1 LTRLLLSAFA
11 GSYSSG
17 INKPLLPQPAGSLQ
31 NEKPDWRSSRPRMN
45 FFSPYRH
52 EFLRVA
58 ACVPRIGVGD
68 PAFNAARTLDL
79 LHQGDAQ
86 KIAVMI
92 FPELGISAYAIDDLL
107 FQDALLDRVEV
118 ALSEL
123 AAASRDLFPI
133 FVVGAPL
140 RRCGQLFNCAV
151 VIYHG
156 TILGAVPKIYL
167 PNYREFYEVR
177 QCTSGADIRNAQVEV
192 AGRSV
197 PFGVDLLFQSHG
209 SVSFTAHIEI
219 CEDVWVPQPPS
230 TAAALAGAEILL
242 NLSASNVTIGKA
254 EARRLLCA
262 SQSARCIAAY
272 AYSAAGPGESTTD
285 LAWDGHAA
293 VFEYG
298 NKLSETERF
307 SLQPTMAVADV
318 DLGLLRQERMRMG
331 TFSDCIRCNRKSAD
345 GFRTIMFNLDAPED
359 ELPLLRNVDRF
370 PFVPSDPKMLRENC
384 YEAYNIQIQGLAKRL
399 EATETAKVVIG
410 VSGGLDSTQALIVSA
425 RAMDHLGLPRKNV
438 LAYTLPGFATSELTK
453 KNAVSLIQALGATA
467 NEIDIRPAARQMLAD
482 IGHPFARGEKVYDVT
497 FENIQAGLRTDYL
510 FRLAN
515 HKGGLVCGTGDL
527 SELALGWCTYGVG
540 DHMSHYNVNASVPKT
555 LIQHLIRFV
564 ATSGDVNEETAETLF
579 KILATE
585 ISPELIPADGGVIQ
599 STEKV
604 VGPYELQD
612 FNLFYVTRF
621 GFRPSKIAYLSH
633 HAWSD
638 VGRGNWPEN
647 ISSAAQRAYSL
658 PKIKHW
664 LEVFLFRF
672 FAISQ
677 FKRSALPNGPK
688 ISSGGSLS
696 PRGDWRAPSD
706 GTARV
711 WIEELK
717 SNVPDT

>member
-1 LTRLLLSAFA
+1 
-11 GSYSSG
+11 
-17 INKPLLPQPAGSLQ
+17 
-31 NEKPDWRSSRPRMN
+31 MN
-45 FFSPYRH
+45 FISPYRH
-52 EFLRVA
+52 EFLRLA

-68 PAFNAARTLDL
+68 PAFNVAQTLDL
-79 LHQGDAQ
+79 VRAGDAQ
-86 KIAVMI
+86 KIALMI

-107 FQDALLDRVEV
+107 LQDALLDRVET
-118 ALSEL
+118 ALLEITE
-123 AAASRDLFPI
+123 ASRKLFPAV
-133 FVVGAPL
+133 VVGAPL
-140 RRCGQLFNCAV
+140 RRRGQLFNCAV
-151 VIYHG
+151 LIYRG
-156 TILGAVPKIYL
+156 TILGIVPKTYL

-177 QCTSGADIRNAQVEV
+177 QCTSGAGIRNATIDI
-192 AGRSV
+192 AGRTV
-197 PFGVDLLFQSHG
+197 PFGVDLLFQSRG
-209 SVSFTAHIEI
+209 SVPFTAHVEI

-242 NLSASNVTIGKA
+242 NLSASNITIGKA
-254 EARRLLCA
+254 DARRLLCA

-298 NKLSETERF
+298 TRLAETDRF

-318 DLGLLRQERMRMG
+318 DLALLRQERMRVG
-331 TFSDCIRCNRKSAD
+331 TFSDCIRCNREAAD
-345 GFRTIMFNLDAPED
+345 GFRTIVFDFEPPQG
-359 ELPLLRNVDRF
+359 ELQLMRSVDRF

-384 YEAYNIQIQGLAKRL
+384 YEAYNIQVQGLAKRL
-399 EATETAKVVIG
+399 QAAKIEKVVIG

-438 LAYTLPGFATSELTK
+438 LAYTLPGFATSDRTK
-453 KNAVSLIQALGATA
+453 ANAWLLMRALGVTPE
-467 NEIDIRPAARQMLAD
+467 EIDIRPAAQLLLAD
-482 IGHPFARGEKVYDVT
+482 IGHPYAREENIYDVT
-497 FENIQAGLRTDYL
+497 FENVQAGLRTDYL

-515 HKGGLVCGTGDL
+515 HNGALVCGTGDL

-540 DHMSHYNVNASVPKT
+540 DHMSHYNVNASVSKT

-564 ATSGDVNEETAETLF
+564 ATSGDVDAATAQTLYN
-579 KILATE
+579 ILATE
-585 ISPELIPADGGVIQ
+585 ISPELVPADANGVIQ
-599 STEKV
+599 STEKII
-604 VGPYELQD
+604 GPYELQD
-612 FNLFYVTRF
+612 FNLFYVTRY
-621 GFRPSKIAYLSH
+621 GFRPSKIAYLAH

-638 VGRGNWPEN
+638 MTRGSWPEN
-647 ISSAAQRAYSL
+647 TEADGRRAYTLSE
-658 PKIKHW
+658 IKRW

-706 GTARV
+706 GNAQV
-711 WIEELK
+711 WIDELRA
-717 SNVPDT
+717 NVP